1 MPKPES
7 PVSRMLHYRRLI
19 AVAAGAATSFA
30 FAPYDFYFLAWL
42 GPALLFLL
50 WEYEPPREA
59 ARTGF
64 WFGAALFGAGTW
76 WIYTAIHDFGQ
87 APAWLAILLLA
98 ALLAIKGGYY
108 ALTGYVVT
116 RLAPD
121 PSPARSLLLIPA
133 GWTLMEWLRGW
144 LFTGFPWLQLGYSQS
159 DTPLAGLATVGGI
172 HLVTFAV
179 ATFAGAIVVVFFQQ
193 GGRARVAAIALA
205 AALWLSGWLLDGRAW
220 TRPAGEPVTV
230 ALLQGAIPQD
240 EKWLAENRAATL
252 EKFRA
257 LNREALGARI
267 IVWPESAIPVL
278 AHDAEVYLAAIRKES
293 AVRGS
298 DVMLGLLDFDLETGE
313 VRNGL
318 YAMSREGEGWYHK
331 RRLVPFGEFFP
342 VPDSVRQWMRLQNL
356 PYYDMT
362 PGEEHQPL
370 LRAGGQRLAA
380 TICYEDAYG
389 ADQLASLPA
398 STLLVNVTNNA
409 WFGDSAAPHQQL
421 QMARFRALEAGRT
434 LMRAT
439 SNGITAVIGP
449 DGTLV
454 ASIRQFAPGILKA
467 TVEPRT
473 GLTPYARTGN
483 WPILTF
489 AFLTLVAFAALRLRS
504 RRSA

>member
-1 MPKPES
+1 MPAPDG
-7 PVSRMLHYRRLI
+7 PVSRLLRHRRL
-19 AVAAGAATSFA
+19 VAALAGAGASFA
-30 FAPYDFYFLAWL
+30 FAPYGWHFLAWL
-42 GPALLFLL
+42 APAVLFLL
-50 WEYEPPREA
+50 WEYESPREA
-59 ARTGF
+59 AGTGF

-87 APAWLAILLLA
+87 APVWLALFLVA
-98 ALLAIKGGYY
+98 ALLAIKGSYY
-108 ALTGYVVT
+108 ALLGYLVV
-116 RLAPD
+116 RIAPD
-121 PSPARSLLLIPA
+121 PSPVRSLLLIPA

-159 DTPLAGLATVGGI
+159 DTPLAALATLGGV
-172 HLVTFAV
+172 HLVTFGVALSAGAAVVLVRGGGPRLAAV
-179 ATFAGAIVVVFFQQ
+179 AA
-193 GGRARVAAIALA
+193 A
-205 AALWLSGWLLDGRAW
+205 AALWLGGWLLDGREW
-220 TRPAGEPVTV
+220 TRPAGAPVSV

-252 EKFRA
+252 ERYRA

-278 AHDAEVYLAAIRKES
+278 AHDAGIYLEAIRRES
-293 AVRGS
+293 AAAGS
-298 DVMLGLLDFDLETGE
+298 DVMLGLLDFDLGTGE
-313 VRNGL
+313 IRNGL
-318 YAMSREGEGWYHK
+318 FSMSGAGDGWYYK

-342 VPDSVRQWMRLQNL
+342 VPEAVRKWMRLQSL

-362 PGEEHQPL
+362 PGEEYQEP

-389 ADQLASLPA
+389 AEQLAALPA

-421 QMARFRALEAGRT
+421 QMARFRALEAGRF
-434 LMRAT
+434 LVRAT

-449 DGTLV
+449 DGAV
-454 ASIRQFAPGILKA
+454 ADRIPQFVPGILKA
-467 TVEPRT
+467 SVVPRT

-483 WPILTF
+483 GPILGF
-489 AFLTLVAFAALRLRS
+489 AFLTLVAFTILRIRA
-504 RRSA
+504 RRTG

>member
-1 MPKPES
+1 MPARDG
-7 PVSRMLHYRRLI
+7 PVSRLLRYRRPVA
-19 AVAAGAATSFA
+19 AVAGIATSFA
-30 FAPYDFYFLAWL
+30 FAPYGWQFLAWL
-42 GPALLFLL
+42 GPAVLFLI

-59 ARTGF
+59 AGTGF

-87 APAWLAILLLA
+87 APAWLALLLVA
-98 ALLAIKGGYY
+98 ALLAIKGSYY
-108 ALTGYVVT
+108 ALTGYVLL
-116 RLAPD
+116 RIAPD

-159 DTPLAGLATVGGI
+159 DSPLAGLATLGGV
-172 HLVTFAV
+172 HLVTFSV
-179 ATFAGAIVVVFFQQ
+179 ALFAGVVVILVQ
-193 GGRARVAAIALA
+193 GSGSRLAAIAVA
-205 AALWLSGWLLDGRAW
+205 AALWAGGWLLDGREW
-220 TRPAGEPVTV
+220 TRPAGEAITV

-252 EKFRA
+252 DKYRA
-257 LNREALGARI
+257 LNREALGASI
-267 IVWPESAIPVL
+267 IVWPESAVPVL
-278 AHDAEVYLAAIRKES
+278 AHDARVFLEGIRAES
-293 AVRGS
+293 AARGS
-298 DVMLGLLDFDLETGE
+298 DVMLGLLDFDLGTGE
-313 VRNGL
+313 IRNGL
-318 YAMSREGEGWYHK
+318 YSMSGAGDGWYYK

-342 VPDSVRQWMRLQNL
+342 VPAAVRQWMRLQSL

-362 PGEEHQPL
+362 PGAEHQPP

-409 WFGDSAAPHQQL
+409 WFGDSSAPHQQL
-421 QMARFRALEAGRT
+421 QMARFRALEAGRF
-434 LMRAT
+434 MVRAT

-449 DGTLV
+449 DGAV
-454 ASIRQFAPGILKA
+454 IDRIPQFTAGILKS
-467 TVEPRT
+467 TVIPRT

-483 WPILTF
+483 WPILSF
-489 AFLTLVAFAALRLRS
+489 AFLTLVAFALARLRD
-504 RRSA
+504 RHHG

>member
-1 MPKPES
+1 MPAPDG
-7 PVSRMLHYRRLI
+7 PVSRLLHYRRLV
-19 AVAAGAATSFA
+19 AVLAGIATSFA
-30 FAPYDFYFLAWL
+30 FAPWGWHFLAWL
-42 GPALLFLL
+42 GPAVLFLL

-59 ARTGF
+59 AGTGF

-87 APAWLAILLLA
+87 APAWLALFLVA
-98 ALLAIKGGYY
+98 ALLAIKGSYY
-108 ALTGYVVT
+108 ALTGYVLL
-116 RLAPD
+116 RIAPD

-159 DTPLAGLATVGGI
+159 DTPLAGLATLGGI
-172 HLVTFAV
+172 HLVTFSVAV
-179 ATFAGAIVVVFFQQ
+179 LAGVVVLLVQ
-193 GGRARVAAIALA
+193 GGGSRIGAVVVAAV
-205 AALWLSGWLLDGRAW
+205 LWGGGWLLDGHEW
-220 TRPAGEPVTV
+220 SRPEGGPVTV

-240 EKWLAENRAATL
+240 EKWLMENRAATL
-252 EKFRA
+252 DKYRA

-278 AHDAEVYLAAIRKES
+278 AHDAKPYLEAIRLES
-293 AVRGS
+293 AARGS
-298 DVMLGLLDFDLETGE
+298 DVMLGLLDFDLATGE
-313 VRNGL
+313 IRNGL
-318 YAMSREGEGWYHK
+318 YSMGSEGDGWYYK

-342 VPDSVRQWMRLQNL
+342 VPPAVRRWMRLQSL

-362 PGEEHQPL
+362 PGEEHQAP

-389 ADQLASLPA
+389 ADQLAALPS

-409 WFGDSAAPHQQL
+409 WFGDSSAPHQQL
-421 QMARFRALEAGRT
+421 QMARFRALEAGRF
-434 LMRAT
+434 LVRAT

-449 DGTLV
+449 DGAVLDR
-454 ASIRQFAPGILKA
+454 IPQFVPGILRA
-467 TVEPRT
+467 TVQPRT

-483 WPILTF
+483 WPILGF
-489 AFLTLVAFAALRLRS
+489 AFLTLIAFAIVRLRA
-504 RRSA
+504 RKNA